1 MKGRIAALS
10 LTVPYVVW
18 MALMMLLPATA
29 EAYAARSAI
38 CALCLCAAYLLFRRS
53 GGNMRIDGKGV
64 WLGLAVGIV
73 VWLVWVVP
81 ENFAWYRQWMIVG
94 ETESATPSPYDPAVC
109 GWTLTLMR
117 LAGSAFVIAAAEELF
132 FRRWLYR
139 WLGADR
145 MAFVWMVI
153 LFAVEHNRP
162 VVAALAGIAY
172 GVVALRRGLG
182 AAIIAHMTTN
192 LILGIQV
199 IATKNWAFW

>member
-1 MKGRIAALS
+1 MKRWMSELILV
-10 LTVPYVVW
+10 VPYAVW

-29 EAYAARSAI
+29 EAYAMRSAV
-38 CALCLCAAYLLFRRS
+38 CAICLCAAYLLFRRS
-53 GGNMRIDGKGV
+53 GGDARMEGKAV
-64 WLGLAVGIV
+64 WLGIAVGIA
-73 VWLVWVVP
+73 VWLAWVVP
-81 ENFAWYRQWMIVG
+81 ENFAWYRRWMIVG
-94 ETESATPSPYDPAVC
+94 ETESAAPSPYDPAVC
-109 GWTLTLMR
+109 GWALTLLR
-117 LAGSAFVIAAAEELF
+117 LAGSAFAIAAAEELF

-172 GVVALRRGLG
+172 GLVALRCGLG
-182 AAIIAHMTTN
+182 SAIVAHMTTN